1 MEVGAWDILC
11 LAVVVESV
19 VETEA
24 FPSWLPSSVT
34 ATRYWILVLVQK
46 ETETTKEGTVS
57 VAWRAAC
64 NERIFTDNQASQVP
78 GRTEEDSD
86 SRGGSAKCLVN
97 CQVCSPSRTCFI
109 DDFQVRTLLVIP
121 SIKKAGI

>member
-57 VAWRAAC
+57 LAWRAAC
-64 NERIFTDNQASQVP
+64 NERILQTIKQA
-78 GRTEEDSD
+78 R
-86 SRGGSAKCLVN
+86 
-97 CQVCSPSRTCFI
+97 CQVERKRTVIEEEGLQSVLLIARCAAHLARVSLMIFKSGRCS
-109 DDFQVRTLLVIP
+109 
-121 SIKKAGI
+121 